1 MKRQLTQLLE
11 QWNLPPLAWNLII
24 LLLAVVT
31 GFIVKGFLK
40 IFLRKKTAG
49 QGKYSLFRSI
59 GTHLGKTISI
69 FLPLMVLNFLMP
81 LMEMP
86 PSILNRLSKLVEI
99 ALIISFAGILIKSI
113 SVVQDFVMYRYDY
126 SKTDNLRERKIRT
139 QLLYLRQVITGF
151 IILLTIAAVLLTF
164 DTMRRLGA
172 GLLTGVGIGGIVVG
186 FAAQRSLANLLAGF
200 QIAFTQPIR
209 IDDVVVVEGEWGR
222 VEEITLTY
230 VVVNI
235 WDERRLILP
244 ITYFIEKPFQ
254 NWTRNSSQIIGSVF
268 LYTDYNLPMEPL
280 RTQLDRLLEG
290 HPLWDKRVKAL
301 QVTNTTGQHVEIRIL
316 VSAANSG
323 QAFDLRC
330 FIREQMVAYINREY
344 PGSLPRSRG
353 ELALVGAENSSGEG
367 LAQKNDELR

>member
-1 MKRQLTQLLE
+1 M
-11 QWNLPPLAWNLII
+11 AWNLVI
-24 LLLAVVT
+24 LLLALVT
-31 GFIVKGFLK
+31 GLIVKSLLRL
-40 IFLRKKTAG
+40 FLRKKTAD
-49 QGKYSLFRSI
+49 QGNYSLFRSI
-59 GTHLGKTISI
+59 GTHLGKAFSI
-69 FLPLMVLNFLMP
+69 FLPLLVLNFLMP

-86 PSILNRLSKLVEI
+86 PSILNRFSKLVEI
-99 ALIISFAGILIKSI
+99 ALIISFAAILIKSI

-280 RTQLDRLLEG
+280 RAELNRLLEAQ
-290 HPLWDKRVKAL
+290 PLWDKRVKVL
-301 QVTNTTGQHVEIRIL
+301 QVTNTTGQHVELRIL

-330 FIREQMVAYINREY
+330 FIREQMIAFINREF

-353 ELALVGAENSSGEG
+353 ELALVPAETDQERSM
-367 LAQKNDELR
+367 AQKNDELP

>member
-11 QWNLPPLAWNLII
+11 QWNLPPLAWNAFLI
-24 LLLAVVT
+24 LLALFTGLVVKA
-31 GFIVKGFLK
+31 ILS
-40 IFLRKKTAG
+40 IFLRKKTQE
-49 QGKYSLFRSI
+49 QGHYSLFRSI
-59 GTHLGKTISI
+59 SSHLGKALSI
-69 FLPLMVLNFLMP
+69 FLPLVVLDFLFP

-86 PSILNRLSKLVEI
+86 PSIANRLNKLVEI
-99 ALIISFAGILIKSI
+99 ALIIAFAAILIRSI

-151 IILLTIAAVLLTF
+151 IVLLTIAAILLSF

-230 VVVNI
+230 VVVSI

-254 NWTRNSSQIIGSVF
+254 NWTRRSSQILGTVF
-268 LYTDYNLPMEPL
+268 LYTDYKLPMAPL
-280 RTQLDRLLEG
+280 RAELDRLLEG
-290 HPLWDKRVKAL
+290 HPLWDKRVKNL
-301 QVTNTTGQHVEIRIL
+301 QVTNTTGQHVELRIL

-323 QAFDLRC
+323 SAFDLRC
-330 FIREQMVAYINREY
+330 FIREGMIDFISRTY
-344 PGSLPRSRG
+344 PDSLPRNRG
-353 ELALVGAENSSGEG
+353 ELELVGGTLPADK
-367 LAQKNDELR
+367 KNDVSG